1 MNKST
6 LQRLADVAH
15 SRMVAFL
22 IDPRAVSTVEYALI
36 VVAVVGIVGVGAA
49 HPWGHVQRPCSTPW
63 VAGSRA
69 AWLHEVMGRA

>member
-49 HPWGHVQRPCSTPW
+49 TLGDTFNTMFDTL
-63 VAGSRA
+63 GSRIQNGMVA
-69 AWLHEVMGRA
+69 S

>member
-36 VVAVVGIVGVGAA
+36 VVAVVGIVGVGAVIL
-49 HPWGHVQRPCSTPW
+49 GGTFNDMFNTL
-63 VAGSRA
+63 GSRIQSA
-69 AWLHEVMGRA
+69 MKS

>member
-15 SRMVAFL
+15 RRMVAFL

-49 HPWGHVQRPCSTPW
+49 TLGGTFNNMFETL
-63 VAGSRA
+63 GSRIQNGMKVA
-69 AWLHEVMGRA
+69 S